1 VAELRVVSWPLS
13 CPGLPDST
21 SRQHTRDMGNWQGK
35 GKKGKAKVGEAELR
49 QHVDNM
55 KIEPRLTSVAATR
68 DKGPKG
74 RKPPTKMQKVM
85 NLLRATKELKKE
97 EKPAAA
103 EVVTVKDLD
112 SVTKAPVL
120 DSLTGGRPAPPKNRR
135 RPTHVKGG
143 GSKSVVMSKEG
154 EEEEEK
160 ETVVRKKLE
169 TYTGPSPQSL
179 KEAQAEGARQRS
191 SSVGG
196 IKPVLPDKGSKPKK
210 KPGFLRPPS
219 SEPVPTQESAMSPLP
234 SVEEE
239 EERESLQKPNK
250 GVDSGDNDKT
260 ADSKEKEAEERIPAD
275 SDEIKVE
282 TRDQSVHVE
291 EDNENAAAAKEVTC
305 DASELEKPLALA
317 FTAPAAIEFKQLEA
331 IQFEK
336 IQEDENSDKYPTE
349 KKMLEEAPEKWKD
362 AVDIAVKSKSEK
374 KEPSEEGNHV
384 NEEEKRISD
393 LQVEKVEHV
402 EEENNNEILSELV
415 TDKEVNKTSIEE
427 SNKKDDGGKCMKED
441 KTDKEEC
448 LALTKEEE
456 PIKAEQEASFER
468 GEAESVIKASGGEN
482 ENEKTVEEK
491 LVKVSEGSLDLVEK
505 GAEEKKGDLAV
516 GGGKE

>member
-1 VAELRVVSWPLS
+1 
-13 CPGLPDST
+13 
-21 SRQHTRDMGNWQGK
+21 M
-35 GKKGKAKVGEAELR
+35 
-49 QHVDNM
+49 
-55 KIEPRLTSVAATR
+55 
-68 DKGPKG
+68 
-74 RKPPTKMQKVM
+74 
-85 NLLRATKELKKE
+85 
-97 EKPAAA
+97 
-103 EVVTVKDLD
+103 
-112 SVTKAPVL
+112 
-120 DSLTGGRPAPPKNRR
+120 
-135 RPTHVKGG
+135 
-143 GSKSVVMSKEG
+143 
-154 EEEEEK
+154 
-160 ETVVRKKLE
+160 
-169 TYTGPSPQSL
+169 
-179 KEAQAEGARQRS
+179 
-191 SSVGG
+191 G

-291 EDNENAAAAKEVTC
+291 EDNENAAAAKEVSC

-336 IQEDENSDKYPTE
+336 SQEDENSDKYPTE

>member
-1 VAELRVVSWPLS
+1 
-13 CPGLPDST
+13 
-21 SRQHTRDMGNWQGK
+21 MGNWQGK
-35 GKKGKAKVGEAELR
+35 GKKGKAKGGEAELR

-143 GSKSVVMSKEG
+143 GSKSVVMSK

-291 EDNENAAAAKEVTC
+291 EDNENAVAAKEVSC

-349 KKMLEEAPEKWKD
+349 KKMLEEAPEKWKE

-491 LVKVSEGSLDLVEK
+491 LVKVSEGSLDLEEK
-505 GAEEKKGDLAV
+505 GEEEKKGDVVGTAV

>member
-1 VAELRVVSWPLS
+1 
-13 CPGLPDST
+13 
-21 SRQHTRDMGNWQGK
+21 MGNWQGK
-35 GKKGKAKVGEAELR
+35 GKKEKAGKEGVQAELR
-49 QHVDNM
+49 QHADNM
-55 KIEPRLTSVAATR
+55 SFDRDLLTSVAATR

-196 IKPVLPDKGSKPKK
+196 SKPLLPDKGSKPKK

-291 EDNENAAAAKEVTC
+291 EDNENAVAAKEVSC

-468 GEAESVIKASGGEN
+468 GEAESKAVMKASGGEN
-482 ENEKTVEEK
+482 EDEKKVDEK
-491 LVKVSEGSLDLVEK
+491 LVKVSEGSLDLEEK
-505 GAEEKKGDLAV
+505 GEEEKKGDVAV